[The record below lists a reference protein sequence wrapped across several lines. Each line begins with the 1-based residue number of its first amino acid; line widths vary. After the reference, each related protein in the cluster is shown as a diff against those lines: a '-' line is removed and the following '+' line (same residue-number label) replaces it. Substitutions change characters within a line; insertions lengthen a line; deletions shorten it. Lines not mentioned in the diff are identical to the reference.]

1 MDSVEERIARL
12 ERQVADLQRHLGIDP
27 ALADPQG
34 PFLPPEFYQALE
46 RGKTIL
52 AIKIY
57 REATGASLLE
67 AKNTVESMARGRR

>member
-1 MDSVEERIARL
+1 MESVEDRIARL

-27 ALADPQG
+27 ELANSGG
-34 PFLPPEFYQALE
+34 PFLPPEFYHALE
-46 RGKTIL
+46 RRKTIL

-67 AKNTVESMARGRR
+67 AKNTVESMARRGH